1 MKITIRQPQIIHEL
15 GSRSNQ
21 EDSVFPTVNKASE
34 DNCVFILCD
43 GMGGH
48 ENGEVASQLV
58 CQELSEYIEKN
69 WDGGVFSEE
78 LFYTALDEVFLKIN
92 EYDSDSF
99 RKMGTTLTF
108 LCLNQGGALMA
119 HIGDSRI
126 YHIRPSEHLI
136 LYKSRDHSLAYDL
149 YMAEEISYEE
159 LTTYKKNVITR
170 AIMPGMDRQPKA
182 DIVHSTDIQDG
193 DYFFLCSDGMLEQMS
208 DDDLL
213 DILSSDMSD
222 EKKREILIEKTK
234 DNKDNH
240 SAFILQIENVAEE
253 GQDFSYVNDES
264 TSRSNAILLEKTP
277 SGLKKESNH
286 NQTHS
291 LKSSNNSLLNTFFL
305 IVIIFVVLI
314 LIIKNLL

>member
-21 EDSVFPTVNKASE
+21 EDSVYPSVDKASGE
-34 DNCVFILCD
+34 NRIFILCD

-58 CQELSEYIEKN
+58 CQVLSDHIEKN
-69 WDGGVFSEE
+69 WDEGVISDEI
-78 LFYTALDEVFLKIN
+78 FYTALDEVFLKIN

-108 LCLNQGGALMA
+108 LCLHQGGALMA

-126 YHIRPSEHLI
+126 YHIRPSEHFI

-149 YMAEEISYEE
+149 FMAEEISYDE
-159 LTTYKKNVITR
+159 LSTYKKNIITR

-182 DIVHSTDIQDG
+182 DLVHSTDIQDG
-193 DYFFLCSDGMLEQMS
+193 DYFFLCSDGMLEQMN
-208 DDDLL
+208 DDELL
-213 DILSSDMSD
+213 DILCSDMSD

-234 DNKDNH
+234 ENKDNH
-240 SAFILQIENVAEE
+240 SAFILQIENVVEDD
-253 GQDFSYVNDES
+253 QDFSYANDES

-277 SGLKKESNH
+277 IGLKKESH
-286 NQTHS
+286 HS
-291 LKSSNNSLLNTFFL
+291 HSIESPKSSLLNTIIL
-305 IVIIFVVLI
+305 IVILFAVLI

>member
-21 EDSVFPTVNKASE
+21 EDSVFPSIDKASG
-34 DNCVFILCD
+34 NSRVFILCD

-58 CQELSEYIEKN
+58 CQVLSDNLEKN
-69 WDGGVFSEE
+69 WDGKVFSNEI
-78 LFYTALDEVFLKIN
+78 FYAALDEVFLKIN
-92 EYDSDSF
+92 EYDSDSLK
-99 RKMGTTLTF
+99 KMGTTLTF
-108 LCLNQGGALMA
+108 LCLHQGGALMA

-149 YMAEEISYEE
+149 FMAKEISYEE

-182 DIVHSTDIQDG
+182 DIVHSTNILEG
-193 DYFFLCSDGMLEQMS
+193 DYFFLCSDGMLEEMS
-208 DDDLL
+208 DDELLDLL
-213 DILSSDMSD
+213 CSDLPD
-222 EKKREILIEKTK
+222 EKKREILIENTK

-240 SAFILQIENVAEE
+240 SAFILQIENVVEE
-253 GQDFSYVNDES
+253 DKDSSYANDEP
-264 TSRSNAILLEKTP
+264 TSRSNAIFLEKAP
-277 SGLKKESNH
+277 IGLKKESH
-286 NQTHS
+286 HAHS
-291 LKSSNNSLLNTFFL
+291 IESPNNSLLNTIIL
-305 IVIIFVVLI
+305 IIILFAVLI
-314 LIIKNLL
+314 LIIKILF